1 MNMINTY
8 TEQKD
13 LMLRIRFIVS
23 KGYVN
28 YTTGECKP
36 SQKLKLIY
44 KFTDRYEVGADKARR
59 QYAKRIG
66 KARTALLFLESTD
79 SKMLTFWLFATEGE
93 GIVFELEDMKDSRKK
108 SSRISI
114 ANGDYELLRLPRPN
128 DKARWTW
135 LVTQEKYND
144 ILQEIKLAIRHKK
157 DKTLRQLHF
166 KIVRIYGF
174 SGMRKQGFALLSYM
188 KKEWIRTRKEEFPF
202 PDSYIG
208 YLKIA
213 KKRKE
218 N

>member
-1 MNMINTY
+1 MINTY
-8 TEQKD
+8 TELKD
-13 LMLRIRFIVS
+13 LMMRIRFLVS
-23 KGYVN
+23 NGYVF
-28 YTTGECKP
+28 YTTGECKIT
-36 SQKLKLIY
+36 QQQKLIY
-44 KFTDRYEVGADKARR
+44 KFSDRYHVNAIRG
-59 QYAKRIG
+59 KRSYRKDNG
-66 KARTALLFLESTD
+66 KANTALVFHQTD
-79 SKMLTFWLFATEGE
+79 DSQMLTFWLFATEGE
-93 GIVFELEDMKDSRKK
+93 GMVFELEDMKDSRKK

-144 ILQEIKLAIRHKK
+144 LLLEIKLAIRHKK

-202 PDSYIG
+202 SDSYIG

-213 KKRKE
+213 KKGKE